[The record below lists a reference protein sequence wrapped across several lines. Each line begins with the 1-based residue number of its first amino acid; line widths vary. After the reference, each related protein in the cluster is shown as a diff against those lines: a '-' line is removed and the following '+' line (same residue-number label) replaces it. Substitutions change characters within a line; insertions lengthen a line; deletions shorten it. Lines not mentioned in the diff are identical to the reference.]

1 MLWQRTRRSRFEPP
15 LSKRWIMRWRR
26 KMRRSTST
34 MTDDDEEKEESDPN
48 HYTTTIHCG
57 KEMFNIEDDD
67 VFNMYMPDRLHPN
80 AMGYKLWSHC
90 LKRGLEETMDHAIN
104 LVI

>member
-1 MLWQRTRRSRFEPP
+1 
-15 LSKRWIMRWRR
+15 MRWRR

-90 LKRGLEETMDHAIN
+90 LKRGLEEIMDHAIN